1 MEVPG
6 WGFPCLRPYPAQQR
20 NSCCVPGIVSN
31 TLSTT
36 LSWDFTLSSHSQK
49 QPHVRYLRS
58 CGQARLVFLGS
69 CVFVLKKNPVS
80 PSFLGSATALSFS
93 TNLQPL
99 RLTRMGKESNRERD
113 GWYSSLVGQVA
124 SECIAN
130 PQKSKR
136 KVKSNPNL
144 TKPVHYF
151 SNLFST
157 FPFFWGLL
165 WLTIII
171 YNQI

>member
-1 MEVPG
+1 MRSDARTNPRFAIPQIRTRRATCVLQIMEVPG

-58 CGQARLVFLGS
+58 CGQARLVFFLGS

-80 PSFLGSATALSFS
+80 PSFLGSAAALSFS
-93 TNLQPL
+93 TNLQS
-99 RLTRMGKESNRERD
+99 TAEVDAD
-113 GWYSSLVGQVA
+113 GEGEQPRKGWVIFFAGGTGCKRVYCQPSK
-124 SECIAN
+124 IKT
-130 PQKSKR
+130 KSKIQ
-136 KVKSNPNL
+136 SEP
-144 TKPVHYF
+144 Y
-151 SNLFST
+151 
-157 FPFFWGLL
+157 
-165 WLTIII
+165 
-171 YNQI
+171 